1 MPILT
6 GLAPDPRR
14 PDYRLVD
21 VDRGRFASL
30 PAADLADL
38 PLRIGAAI
46 PASVFARLQELADL
60 EAAHRAA
67 LRALARRAHARF
79 DLRRRLL
86 QKQHP
91 PAAVEGALDRL
102 ARQHLLDDARFA
114 VDYAAAKA
122 PRGRGPARL
131 LRDLQAQG
139 VDRRVAEAAI
149 RTALAD
155 AGLDPARAVRA
166 LAEKRARQLAGL
178 PAAVRKRRLTAFL
191 VRRGYSGSEVRGVVE
206 GLGDPAAWPR
216 GSPPGI
222 GHAR

>member
-1 MPILT
+1 VILT

-14 PDYRLVD
+14 PDYRLVE

-30 PAADLADL
+30 PAADLAGL
-38 PLRIGAAI
+38 KLIVGAEIGPL
-46 PASVFARLQELADL
+46 VLERLQELADL

-91 PAAVEGALDRL
+91 AAAVDGALARL
-102 ARQHLLDDARFA
+102 TTAGFLDDERFA

-122 PRGRGPARL
+122 RRGRGAARL
-131 LRDLQAQG
+131 VSDLQSQG
-139 VDRRVAEAAI
+139 VDRRVAEDAVRTSLAAE
-149 RTALAD
+149 
-155 AGLDPARAVRA
+155 GVDPGQAVRA

-178 PAAVRKRRLTAFL
+178 PAAVRKRRLVAFL
-191 VRRGYSGSEVRGVVE
+191 VRRGFQGSDVRSVVE
-206 GLGDPAAWPR
+206 GL
-216 GSPPGI
+216 
-222 GHAR
+222 

>member
-1 MPILT
+1 MILT

-14 PDYRLVD
+14 PEYRWVE

-30 PAADLADL
+30 PAAALVPLDLRVGAEIP
-38 PLRIGAAI
+38 PL
-46 PASVFARLQELADL
+46 VFERLQELADL

-91 PAAVEGALDRL
+91 PGAVDGALERL
-102 ARQHLLDDARFA
+102 SAVGLIDDARFA

-122 PRGRGPARL
+122 RRGRGPARL
-131 LRDLQAQG
+131 VRDLQSQGIDRRIAEDAVHSSLAAEG
-139 VDRRVAEAAI
+139 VDP
-149 RTALAD
+149 TH
-155 AGLDPARAVRA
+155 AVRA

-178 PAAVRKRRLTAFL
+178 PGPVRKRRLIAFL
-191 VRRGYSGSEVRGVVE
+191 ARRGFGGADVRALVE
-206 GLGDPAAWPR
+206 TLGDR
-216 GSPPGI
+216 
-222 GHAR
+222 